1 MDLTSE
7 PAAAQHAEPAAVAA
21 AAARQPASRL
31 PPPVLQ
37 LSSVLLC
44 AAMFLEPLLSR
55 TPSSDANT
63 RGILQTWRQVLLLR
77 SPGASDEAKA
87 EAREAISRR
96 LADCPAPCLLLN
108 EDPAFAGI
116 PRLVGC
122 CNPGCVELSGDSEL
136 GLSLPKACRRCGQ
149 ERYCSPACQW
159 AAWNAGHKEA
169 CTGGAG
175 QGA

>member
-1 MDLTSE
+1 M
-7 PAAAQHAEPAAVAA
+7 AA
-21 AAARQPASRL
+21 AASGQPALHL

-37 LSSVLLC
+37 LSSVLLR
-44 AAMFLEPLLSR
+44 AAVSLAPLVAERSTNAEAL
-55 TPSSDANT
+55 
-63 RGILQTWRQVLLLR
+63 GMLVMWHKVLLLY

-87 EAREAISRR
+87 EAREAVSSCV
-96 LADCPAPCLLLN
+96 ADCPTPCLLYN
-108 EDPAFAGI
+108 EGAALAVI
-116 PRLVGC
+116 PSLVGC

-136 GLSLPKACRRCGQ
+136 GLPLPKACRRCGQ
-149 ERYCSPACQW
+149 ERYCSAACQW